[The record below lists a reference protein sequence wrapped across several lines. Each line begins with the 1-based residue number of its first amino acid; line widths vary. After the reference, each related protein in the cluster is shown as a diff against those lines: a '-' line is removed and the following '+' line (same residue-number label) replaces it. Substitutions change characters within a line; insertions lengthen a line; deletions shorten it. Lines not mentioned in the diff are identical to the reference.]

1 MCFTVYKFSLQKN
14 KYSILIYDTHSEVFK
29 EKHTDVCR
37 LLQNV
42 PNKMG

>member
-1 MCFTVYKFSLQKN
+1 MCFTVYKFSLQK
-14 KYSILIYDTHSEVFK
+14 KYSILIYDTQTEVFK

-42 PNKMG
+42 PNKMN